1 MRKISLRI
9 IQQRN
14 LTRKLNQLKRYAII
28 QSKVSELYEEGNQSK
43 SKAQAYRKFVCIHY
57 PISERT
63 FWRIMGTNV
72 EKEMQELETKIKQ
85 LSNK

>member
-28 QSKVSELYEEGNQSK
+28 QSKISELYEEGNQSK
-43 SKAQAYRKFVCIHY
+43 AQAYRKFVSIHY
-57 PISERT
+57 PVSERT

-72 EKEMQELETKIKQ
+72 EKEMQELEIKTKQ